1 MERISDRVSVE
12 RSKDK
17 MTVVISARL
26 PRFQE
31 GLLLMWV
38 LLWTACGAAFI
49 HQLATL
55 ENGAPRAF
63 MIGVCVFWLFYEVRV
78 GRTLLWRMRGFE
90 LWRVKTGVFTI
101 KDSIFGYGKA
111 RDWFIANIS
120 ELGVLSID
128 RSDWRF
134 QFTDSFWTMAGER
147 LGFKHI
153 ERRVAFGKGLSD
165 EEAEALLRILKERF
179 AQERRA
185 AQ

>member
-1 MERISDRVSVE
+1 
-12 RSKDK
+12 
-17 MTVVISARL
+17 
-26 PRFQE
+26 
-31 GLLLMWV
+31 MWV

-49 HQLATL
+49 HQLATM

-90 LWRVKTGVFTI
+90 LWRVKNGVFTI

-120 ELGVLSID
+120 ELGVLTIN

-153 ERRVAFGKGLSD
+153 ERRVAFGKGLLTVPDHDQFAHSLD
-165 EEAEALLRILKERF
+165 TGNERGLQNDASYPRRWHPLILGH
-179 AQERRA
+179 Q
-185 AQ
+185 